1 MKGSRNRFGR
11 TGRVRT
17 TTKCF
22 VDILNW
28 KSKNKIDGMRSKQ
41 VYESD
46 GTKTWFWMIST
57 SRSQDKTGSCESSTQ
72 LLI

>member
-1 MKGSRNRFGR
+1 MEGSRNRFGEQIGYAM
-11 TGRVRT
+11 TYIA

-22 VDILNW
+22 EEILNW
-28 KSKNKIDGMRSKQ
+28 KSKNKIDGMCLKQ

-57 SRSQDKTGSCESSTQ
+57 GRSQDKMGRVSRQ
-72 LLI
+72 